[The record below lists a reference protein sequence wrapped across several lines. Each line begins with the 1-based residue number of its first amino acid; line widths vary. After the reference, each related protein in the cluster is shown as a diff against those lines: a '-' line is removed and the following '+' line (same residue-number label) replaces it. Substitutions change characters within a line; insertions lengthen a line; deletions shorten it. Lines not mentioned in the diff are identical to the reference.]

1 MRAGYDFCCPKKT
14 MKRPLSLTLAL
25 LISTAVMAKETLP
38 PLQNGKV
45 PQTYEELWAG
55 YDPSAEPLDV
65 RVLNE
70 WKVKYQ
76 GQDITVQLL
85 TYAIGTFKGQ
95 VSRMTAYY
103 GFPTGASKVP
113 GLVDIHGGGQSAN
126 RGNVE
131 AMAANGYACIS
142 INWGANPLPDLKP
155 GEPNTEWG
163 AIDATQKSHGGSF
176 FTIAPD
182 PKTIDDVPS
191 PRNNNWYLVTIA
203 GRRALTFLE
212 QQPNVDSQKLGVF
225 GHSMGGILTTMV
237 TGTDPRV
244 KASVPSVGG
253 SGDFVPASMAGRA
266 GAGYRNRIKEELYF
280 KTVDESVVQPHIKC
294 PILYQGPHN
303 DFNCNYDLLNANWK
317 GIPGKDVHFSIS
329 PHFNHRH
336 CEESEFARF
345 RFFDVVLKGEGTF
358 PATPKLEVNL
368 KTADGIPV
376 ATVTP
381 ESPEQVQKVQ
391 VYYSVNPNALT
402 RFWRRAETIREGDI
416 WKAALPVTSTD
427 MPLFVMANVLYPQ
440 PKPLIGP
447 FFLPK
452 SPPNFLVSTWELTF
466 EPDALKAAGVK
477 GDGVN
482 ERMIQESFED
492 VGDWFTVD
500 GLITRKL
507 TDPKWRGPDDAE
519 ISIEVLAPEG
529 GDFAMTFEV
538 NTWNVYAN
546 LKAGKYYA
554 LTTLSKRPDWQTLKF
569 RLADIKPADD
579 KLPPMSH
586 WQGITELMITPNL
599 TVKKDGKDEVLLKGR
614 WNSARKYRN
623 LRWVGGSYTKPT
635 LMPGG
640 QISDAEYKR
649 LFQQG
654 IDQSVAQ
661 EKKDAQNAAPTP
673 AATAPAAP
681 KAPAPTSGTMA
692 FSAKVVS
699 VSTSSITLKTETG
712 EKTLSMD
719 TKTTLVGFKDAS
731 EIKAGDSVGVRAD
744 AEGKQALV
752 IRSWPPK

>member
-1 MRAGYDFCCPKKT
+1 
-14 MKRPLSLTLAL
+14 MKRSLFLTLAL
-25 LISTAVMAKETLP
+25 IGCSALFAKDTLP
-38 PLQNGKV
+38 PLQDGKV

-55 YDPSAEPLDV
+55 YDPTAEPLDV
-65 RVLNE
+65 QVLNE

-76 GQDITVQLL
+76 GKDITVQLL

-95 VSRMTAYY
+95 VSRMAAYY
-103 GFPTGASKVP
+103 GFPTGAAGKVP
-113 GLVDIHGGGQSAN
+113 GLVDIHGGGQTAS
-126 RGNVE
+126 RPNVE

-142 INWGANPLPDLKP
+142 INWGARPLPDLKP

-163 AIDATQKSHGGSF
+163 AIDATQTTHGGSF

-212 QQPNVDSQKLGVF
+212 QQPNVDAQKLGVF

-253 SGDFVPASMAGRA
+253 SGDFVPPSMTGRA

-329 PHFNHRH
+329 PHLNHRH

-358 PATPKLEVNL
+358 PATPKLDVNL

-381 ESPEQVQKVQ
+381 ESPDQVQKVQ

-440 PKPLIGP
+440 PKPIIGS

-466 EPDALKAAGVK
+466 EPEALKAAGVK
-477 GDGVN
+477 GNGVN

-492 VGDWFTVD
+492 VGDWFNVD
-500 GLITRKL
+500 GLTTRKL

-519 ISIEVLAPEG
+519 ISIEVLASEG

-538 NTWNVYAN
+538 NSWSAYAN
-546 LKAGKYYA
+546 LKPGKYYA
-554 LTTLSKRPDWQTLKF
+554 FATLSKSPDWQKITF

-579 KLPPMSH
+579 KLPPLSH

-640 QISDAEYKR
+640 TISDAEYKR

-654 IDQSVAQ
+654 IDQSVAL
-661 EKKDAQNAAPTP
+661 EKKDAQKASAASNAVPVAPQSPAAPTS
-673 AATAPAAP
+673 ATV
-681 KAPAPTSGTMA
+681 A

-699 VSTSSITLKTETG
+699 VSASSITVKTNTE
-712 EKTLSMD
+712 EKTLSID
-719 TKTTLVGFKDAS
+719 SKTTLVNFKDAS
-731 EIKAGDSVGVRAD
+731 EIKVGAEVGIRSDAD
-744 AEGKQALV
+744 YKQAFL